1 MSETSTSIKKLE
13 YVHIPLWLI
22 KDTCWMLELKLL
34 GTLMILPTILVAGHL
49 VWKTRG
55 TADYFVNLAVM
66 FWISANAWWMCCE
79 FYNMMVLKNLAGIP
93 FFLGMLSMAGFYIKR
108 EKK

>member
-1 MSETSTSIKKLE
+1 
-13 YVHIPLWLI
+13 
-22 KDTCWMLELKLL
+22 MLELKLL

-55 TADYFVNLAVM
+55 TADYFVNLAVL

-79 FYNMMVLKNLAGIP
+79 FYGRMDLKNLAGVP
-93 FFLGMLSMAGFYIKR
+93 FLMGMISVARFYFG
-108 EKK
+108 KKEVR